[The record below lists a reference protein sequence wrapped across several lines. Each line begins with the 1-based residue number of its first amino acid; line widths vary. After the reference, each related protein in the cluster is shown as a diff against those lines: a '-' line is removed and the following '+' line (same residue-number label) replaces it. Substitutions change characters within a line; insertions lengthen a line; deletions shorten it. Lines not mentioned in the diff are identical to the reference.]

1 MPIKLGRKVVGIGLV
16 LACYDLQSILDLL
29 NRHSYIVLYAY
40 SSKYTACKKI
50 QWMYML
56 EAACRPPVLV
66 GCFWWIS
73 RGAREKECTVVRVS
87 CRVCVAEAMVSEIVL
102 WKCLEFIRKSPIP

>member
-66 GCFWWIS
+66 GCFLVDFQGRW
-73 RGAREKECTVVRVS
+73 RERVHS
-87 CRVCVAEAMVSEIVL
+87 GKGVL
-102 WKCLEFIRKSPIP
+102 QSMCGRSYGI